1 MLSIHSAAAA
11 FPSTQISNTRL
22 SHLFGQELPEAWN
35 QPGAIT
41 QRNLVLPYR
50 YLNLTKNSDPRIGE
64 MVATVNPSELGAQA
78 ARIAIQ
84 RAGIELEEIGLVLGD
99 CGTSIQP
106 TPAEAQR
113 VAGRLGLKVP
123 AYDIT
128 GLSGAMA
135 LHLQNL
141 TQWKLERVPRYVLC
155 VYVNTPSVFTSYN
168 SWEGGGFFFGD
179 CAAAL
184 IVSIEVPARVQV
196 ESIKFSPPAPSMDS
210 TGALM
215 PALSINP
222 QSLLSFKC
230 EETCNYQSSSLTQ
243 ILSDLDVDKR
253 SSIKII
259 GSEFDIQAA
268 KRICLELGI
277 SESQYVNVAASHG
290 HSLSST
296 VVAGLAEIWE
306 TLQDQ
311 DAILLSSTIP
321 GLSTGLVNLKVEE
334 SVF

>member
-11 FPSTQISNTRL
+11 YPATQISNAQL
-22 SHLFGQELPEAWN
+22 CHLFGKDLPETWL
-35 QPGAIT
+35 QPGAIN
-41 QRNLVLPYR
+41 QRNIILPYR

-84 RAGIELEEIGLVLGD
+84 RAGIEIEEIGLVLGD

-123 AYDIT
+123 AYDIM
-128 GLSGAMA
+128 GLMGAVA

-141 TQWKLERVPRYVLC
+141 SQWKLERIPRYVLC
-155 VYVNTPSVFTSYN
+155 VYVNTPSVFTSYD

-179 CAAAL
+179 CAAAM
-184 IVSIEVPARVQV
+184 IVSVEVPARVQV
-196 ESIKFSPPAPSMDS
+196 DSIKFSPPSSASAK
-210 TGALM
+210 ALT
-215 PALSINP
+215 INP
-222 QSLLSFKC
+222 LSPLRFNPEEACSYQADSLNK
-230 EETCNYQSSSLTQ
+230 
-243 ILSDLDVDKR
+243 ILSGLDNPK
-253 SSIKII
+253 KPTTKFI
-259 GSEFDIQAA
+259 GAEFDSAAA
-268 KRICLELGI
+268 KKICVEKGLP
-277 SESQYVNVAASHG
+277 ESNYINVAAAHG

-306 TLQDQ
+306 TLLDQ
-311 DAILLSSTIP
+311 DSIVLSSTIP
-321 GLSTGLVNLKVEE
+321 GLSSGLVTLKVEE

>member
-11 FPSTQISNTRL
+11 FPTTQISNAQL
-22 SHLFGQELPEAWN
+22 SHLFGQELPEPWRH
-35 QPGAIT
+35 PGAIN

-50 YLNLTKNSDPRIGE
+50 YLNLTKNADPRIGE

-84 RAGIELEEIGLVLGD
+84 RAGIELEEIGLVVGD

-128 GLSGAMA
+128 GLTGAMA

-155 VYVNTPSVFTSYN
+155 VYVNTPSVFTAYN
-168 SWEGGGFFFGD
+168 RWEGGGFFFGD

-196 ESIKFSPPAPSMDS
+196 DAIRFSPPAPSS
-210 TGALM
+210 AS
-215 PALSINP
+215 ALSINP
-222 QSLLSFKC
+222 QAPLSFNY
-230 EETCNYQSSSLTQ
+230 EESCNYQGNSLKQVLNT
-243 ILSDLDVDKR
+243 LDLNKR
-253 SSIKII
+253 GMTKVI
-259 GSEFDIQAA
+259 GSEFDIIAA
-268 KRICLELGI
+268 RKICVDLGI
-277 SESQYVNVAASHG
+277 TESNYINVAALRG

-296 VVAGLAEIWE
+296 IVAGLAEIWE

-311 DAILLSSTIP
+311 DTILLSSSIP
-321 GLSTGLVNLKVEE
+321 GLSGGLVTLKVEE